1 MHRGDWWATV
11 HGVAELDTTEHAYTD
26 SGKKSHFPLN
36 CLKDADGGL
45 YQAESSFQ
53 TGLFCL
59 GQLRAWQ
66 EDLGLPSVSSS
77 HLPVNC
83 LPSSAAQA
91 PSPSFLQDAAS
102 ASTV

>member
-1 MHRGDWWATV
+1 MGACTR
-11 HGVAELDTTEHAYTD
+11 
-26 SGKKSHFPLN
+26 KSS
-36 CLKDADGGL
+36 
-45 YQAESSFQ
+45 YQ

-59 GQLRAWQ
+59 GHLHFRAWQ

-77 HLPVNC
+77 RQPVNC

-91 PSPSFLQDAAS
+91 PSLSFPQDGAS